1 MSRSKYAAMRMW
13 HKRWEV
19 AYYAAKDNK
28 SLIEWRDK
36 LYVSFMQALINYAG
50 LHGAERHRT
59 QKKVNKAK
67 LLALRI
73 FW

>member
-1 MSRSKYAAMRMW
+1 MHMW

-28 SLIEWRDK
+28 WCDELC
-36 LYVSFMQALINYAG
+36 VSFMQALINYTG
-50 LHGAERHRT
+50 LHGAECHRT
-59 QKKVNKAK
+59 QKKANKAK
-67 LLALRI
+67 LLSMRV